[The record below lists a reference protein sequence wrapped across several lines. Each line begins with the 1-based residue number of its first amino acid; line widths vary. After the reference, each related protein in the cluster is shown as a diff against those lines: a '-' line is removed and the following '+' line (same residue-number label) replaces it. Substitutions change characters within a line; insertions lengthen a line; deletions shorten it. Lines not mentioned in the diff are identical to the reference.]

1 MAGVTARQPT
11 FVSALWRALTMVVFG
26 LALLFSSVAAYAQ
39 SPTFPELTGRVVDQA
54 NILPAGTRDA
64 LEHQLAALED
74 KSGIQ
79 FVVATV
85 KSLQGQEIEPYATDL
100 YRHWGLGEK
109 TKNNGVLLL
118 VAPAE
123 KKIRIEVGY
132 GLEGTLTD
140 ALSKVVIVNAIAPR
154 FKAGDFAGGV
164 TRGVDD
170 VITILTT
177 DSNEWTKKPQVRVDD
192 PESAF
197 EALLPFL
204 IFALVVF
211 VLWNDSRGGGGPS
224 GRGRG
229 GGGPFII
236 LPGPGW
242 GGGGGSFGG
251 GFGGGG
257 GGFSGGGGMSGG
269 GGASGGW

>member
-1 MAGVTARQPT
+1 M
-11 FVSALWRALTMVVFG
+11 W
-26 LALLFSSVAAYAQ
+26 LALLLAEAPHVAMGQAL
-39 SPTFPELTGRVVDQA
+39 TFPALTGRVVDQA
-54 NILPAGTRDA
+54 NLLPADTRQG
-64 LEHQLAALED
+64 LEQKFAALEQ

-85 KSLQGQEIEPYATDL
+85 SSLQGQEIEPYANEL
-100 YRHWGLGEK
+100 YRHWSLGEK

-118 VAPAE
+118 VAPNE
-123 KKIRIEVGY
+123 KKVRIEVGY

-154 FKAGDFAGGV
+154 FKAGDFPGGI

-177 DSNEWTKKPQVRVDD
+177 DSSEWTKKPQVRADD
-192 PESAF
+192 QDSAF
-197 EALLPFL
+197 DAILPFL
-204 IFALVVF
+204 IVALIIF
-211 VLWNDSRGGGGPS
+211 IMWRNGRG
-224 GRGRG
+224 GRG
-229 GGGPFII
+229 GGGPFIF

-242 GGGGGSFGG
+242 TGGGGGSFGG
-251 GFGGGG
+251 GDGGFIGGGG
-257 GGFSGGGGMSGG
+257 SSGG